1 MKLLMI
7 DDQINVISS
16 LKEAVSPAGIDCVL
30 CEKPEEALKKFKNG
44 SFDVVVTDYQMPE
57 MNGIEVLKEIQRM
70 RPGTPV
76 IILTGYADVGNAID
90 AVNHGAYAFFQK
102 PVPFKRFLATLT
114 EIQEKLRDREIEKKR
129 VDRLAVERDA
139 MLKEIHH
146 RVRNNLQFIRSL
158 IKLHTRNIQNEDLQ
172 KILTDIYNRVFS
184 LSLVQERVYQ
194 FENFE
199 KLDFALYAHELTSVL
214 LKSQHS
220 NIASIYINTCMD
232 PVFLDIETAIPCGL
246 IVNEL
251 VTNSLQHAFPGGRA
265 GEIRVLLKPLDGGVL
280 ELTVSDNGIGIPE
293 SVQLESVQT
302 MGLYLVKLLAENQLD
317 GIFSVQRHLGTES
330 KIVFRERQI
339 ENRIH
344 SKHANPPPA

>member
-1 MKLLMI
+1 MI

-16 LKEAVSPAGIDCVL
+16 LKEAVAPAGMDCAL
-30 CEKPEEALKKFKNG
+30 CDKPREALRQFKTG
-44 SFDVVVTDYQMPE
+44 AFDVVVTDYQMPD
-57 MNGIEVLKEIQRM
+57 MNGIDVLKEVQHI

-76 IILTGYADVGNAID
+76 IILTGYADVGNAIE

-102 PVPFKRFLATLT
+102 PVPFKRFLATLN
-114 EIQEKLRDREIEKKR
+114 EIREKLRDRDIEKKR
-129 VDRLAVERDA
+129 VDHLAVERDA

-146 RVRNNLQFIRSL
+146 RVRNNLQFVRSL
-158 IKLHTRNIQNEDLQ
+158 LKLHTRSIQNEDLQ
-172 KILTDIYNRVFS
+172 KILNDIYNRVFS

-199 KLDFALYAHELTSVL
+199 KLDFALYAHELVAVL
-214 LKSQHS
+214 LKSHHPDK
-220 NIASIYINTCMD
+220 AAIYINTCMD

-265 GEIRVLLKPLDGGVL
+265 GEVRVLLRHVDEGCL
-280 ELTVSDNGIGIPE
+280 ELTVSDTGIGIPE
-293 SVQLESVQT
+293 SVEIESVQT
-302 MGLYLVKLLAENQLD
+302 MGLYLVKLLSENQLD
-317 GIFSVQRHLGTES
+317 GTFTMRRHLGTEF

-344 SKHANPPPA
+344 TKNVNPPAA